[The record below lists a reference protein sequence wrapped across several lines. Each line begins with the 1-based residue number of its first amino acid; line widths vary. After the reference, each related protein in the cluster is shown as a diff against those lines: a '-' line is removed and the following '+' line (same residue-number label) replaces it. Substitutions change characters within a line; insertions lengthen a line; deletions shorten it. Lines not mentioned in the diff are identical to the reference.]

1 MLSLSPHKLA
11 IFRQCHRRYKY
22 HYVDGLLEAY
32 RKWWPF
38 YTMGAHVH
46 AALSRYLA
54 PLNGV
59 RDLPKLES
67 LLQEQWPRERR
78 GFASRDEERDYY
90 QRGRAQLHWFFHHE
104 DREVRPQMLEA
115 QHSVPLD
122 AALRLLGKVDRVD
135 KLPDGTFQIVDY
147 KTSRTSAYADDF
159 QLRAYALLLTRRYR
173 MQVSGAYYL
182 FLNGDGWVGL
192 EPSAD
197 DLART
202 EAELRAVAAEIAAER
217 DFIPR
222 PNRFCRWCDFLELC
236 QPEAAEEG
244 ECEEDPFE

>member
-32 RKWWPF
+32 RTWWPF

-46 AALSRYLA
+46 AVLSRYLA

-90 QRGRAQLHWFFHHE
+90 LRGRAQLHWFFHHE

-159 QLRAYALLLTRRYR
+159 QLRAYALLLTRRAVR
-173 MQVSGAYYL
+173 TMTVMIPSL
-182 FLNGDGWVGL
+182 VGGHL
-192 EPSAD
+192 I
-197 DLART
+197 LWGQ
-202 EAELRAVAAEIAAER
+202 IAAAGVVAV
-217 DFIPR
+217 IPGVVLCLLLQ
-222 PNRFCRWCDFLELC
+222 RFLIRGLTLG
-236 QPEAAEEG
+236 AIKG
-244 ECEEDPFE
+244 